1 MRRAALLRNFT
12 QRDGVLNIGGI
23 PVTTIVADH
32 GTPLYIYDGDM
43 VHARCG
49 AVAEAFPSF
58 DLFYSIKANP
68 SLGLAGFFRR
78 MGAGAEIASGGE
90 LVVTREAGFDPLD
103 VVFAG
108 PGKTDREIEDAIVAG
123 IFAINAESLR
133 EIERI
138 SHIGKLLGIPAR
150 VALRVNTSNGLANP
164 GGGSTGPL
172 HEQMAGGPSRFGIDE
187 EKLDRVAEVWNRR
200 TLDIVGV
207 HVYTASQILDPD
219 EIVENARRTVAVARR
234 VEEITGRP
242 IESID
247 FGGGIGVPH
256 YESEAA
262 IDLKA
267 LGARVEEVFEPFS
280 RGEARLIL
288 ELGRYLVS
296 EAGVFVSRV
305 IELKES
311 RGERFVITDGGVNQ
325 FLRPVLMRVEHE
337 ARVVNKLSSPAGS
350 SAMIGGPLCT
360 PIDVTARDVRVPDDV
375 ALDDLVGVFNAGAY
389 GYSMSPLHFLSH
401 ATPAEVMVLD
411 GEIVPL
417 RKRGTYEDLLRN
429 QQPFPGA
436 AR

>member
-1 MRRAALLRNFT
+1 MTA
-12 QRDGVLNIGGI
+12 
-23 PVTTIVADH
+23 IVADH
-32 GTPLYIYDGDM
+32 GTPLYIYDGNM
-43 VHARCG
+43 VQARCG

-78 MGAGAEIASGGE
+78 RGAGAEIASGGE
-90 LVVTREAGFDPLD
+90 LVVAREAGFDPLD

-138 SHIGKLLGIPAR
+138 SHISKLLGIPAR
-150 VALRVNTSNGLANP
+150 VALRVNTSDGLASP
-164 GGGSTGPL
+164 GGGAAGPL

-187 EKLDRVAEVWNRR
+187 EKLGLVAGVWNRR
-200 TLDIVGV
+200 ALDIVGV

-219 EIVENARRTVAVARR
+219 QIVENASRTLAVARR

-256 YESEAA
+256 YESETPV
-262 IDLKA
+262 DLRA
-267 LGARVEEVFEPFS
+267 LGARVEEVFEPLS
-280 RGEARLIL
+280 SGQARLII

-296 EAGVFVSRV
+296 EAGVFVSRIV
-305 IELKES
+305 ELKES
-311 RGERFVITDGGVNQ
+311 RGERFIITDGGVNQ
-325 FLRPVLMRVEHE
+325 FLRPVLMKVDHE
-337 ARVVNKLSSPAGS
+337 ARVLNRLSSPGAS
-350 SAMIGGPLCT
+350 LAKVGGPLCT
-360 PIDVTARDVRVPDDV
+360 PIDVTARNVRVPDDI

-389 GYSMSPLHFLSH
+389 GYSMSPVLFLSH
-401 ATPAEVMVLD
+401 PSPVEVMVLD
-411 GEIVPL
+411 GEVVPL

-429 QQPFPGA
+429 QQPFPGT

>member
-1 MRRAALLRNFT
+1 
-12 QRDGVLNIGGI
+12 
-23 PVTTIVADH
+23 VTAIVADH
-32 GTPLYIYDGDM
+32 GTPLYIYDGNM
-43 VHARCG
+43 VQARCG

-90 LVVTREAGFDPLD
+90 LVVAREAGFDPLD

-138 SHIGKLLGIPAR
+138 SHISKLLGIPAR
-150 VALRVNTSNGLANP
+150 VALRVNTSDGLASP
-164 GGGSTGPL
+164 GGGAAGPL

-187 EKLDRVAEVWNRR
+187 EKLGLVAGVWNRR
-200 TLDIVGV
+200 ALDIVGV

-219 EIVENARRTVAVARR
+219 QIVENASRTLAVARR

-256 YESEAA
+256 YESETPV
-262 IDLKA
+262 DLRA
-267 LGARVEEVFEPFS
+267 LGARVEEVFEPLS
-280 RGEARLIL
+280 SGQARLII

-296 EAGVFVSRV
+296 EAGVFVSRIV
-305 IELKES
+305 ELKES
-311 RGERFVITDGGVNQ
+311 RGERFIITDGGVNQ
-325 FLRPVLMRVEHE
+325 FLRPVLMKVDHE
-337 ARVVNKLSSPAGS
+337 ARVLNRLSSPGAS
-350 SAMIGGPLCT
+350 LAKVGGPLCT
-360 PIDVTARDVRVPDDV
+360 PIDVTARNVRVPDDI

-389 GYSMSPLHFLSH
+389 GYSMSPVLFLSH
-401 ATPAEVMVLD
+401 PSPVEVMVLD
-411 GEIVPL
+411 GEVVPL

-429 QQPFPGA
+429 QQPFPGT